1 LKGKTM
7 KILIW
12 VVFGVLMALWTGF
25 AAMSAGLVGWL
36 LSAVADGQISGA
48 AQAAGQWPIPA
59 WLAVWVDPGMVE
71 NMQATWLSVV
81 QTLDQW
87 LPSASALTGWVVP
100 LLVGGVGA
108 DQPVYAGRSRCRALV
123 GGQKRRA
130 LSVPRDLRPCLAK
143 KISASEWVRQG
154 GGHPRSQRRQRSL
167 ACVGQ

>member
-1 LKGKTM
+1 M

-12 VVFGVLMALWTGF
+12 VVFGVLMAVWTGF
-25 AAMSAGLVGWL
+25 TAMSAGLVGWL

-100 LLVGGVGA
+100 LLWVVWGLISLCMLAAAGA
-108 DQPVYAGRSRCRALV
+108 GHWLAGKSTA
-123 GGQKRRA
+123 
-130 LSVPRDLRPCLAK
+130 
-143 KISASEWVRQG
+143 
-154 GGHPRSQRRQRSL
+154 H
-167 ACVGQ
+167 

>member
-1 LKGKTM
+1 M

-12 VVFGVLMALWTGF
+12 VVFGVLMAVWTGF
-25 AAMSAGLVGWL
+25 TAMSAGLVGWL

-81 QTLDQW
+81 QTLDRW

-100 LLVGGVGA
+100 LLWVVWGLISLCMLAAAGA
-108 DQPVYAGRSRCRALV
+108 GHWLAGKSTA
-123 GGQKRRA
+123 
-130 LSVPRDLRPCLAK
+130 
-143 KISASEWVRQG
+143 
-154 GGHPRSQRRQRSL
+154 H
-167 ACVGQ
+167 

>member
-1 LKGKTM
+1 M

-12 VVFGVLMALWTGF
+12 VVFGVLMAAGTGF
-25 AAMSAGLVGWL
+25 AAMSAGRVGWL

-100 LLVGGVGA
+100 LLWVVWGLISLCMLAAAGA
-108 DQPVYAGRSRCRALV
+108 GHWLAGKSTA
-123 GGQKRRA
+123 
-130 LSVPRDLRPCLAK
+130 
-143 KISASEWVRQG
+143 
-154 GGHPRSQRRQRSL
+154 H
-167 ACVGQ
+167 